1 MRVGT
6 INCESTWLGLSNA
19 FMIFAVVSTNV
30 TITSSPQLGV
40 DTVCDNQDV
49 TLLCHTDQTT
59 GNMITWYW
67 YNQSQ
72 HGDNITVVATMTR
85 VVYICVAYKQRR
97 EVIGR
102 ANVTVHANGE

>member
-1 MRVGT
+1 MLNYICCVD
-6 INCESTWLGLSNA
+6 IAAS
-19 FMIFAVVSTNV
+19 V

-49 TLLCHTDQTT
+49 TLMCNTDQTT

-72 HGDNITVVATMTR
+72 HGDTITVVATMTG
-85 VVYICVAYKQRR
+85 VVYTCVANEEEEK
-97 EVIGR
+97 VGR
-102 ANVTVHANGE
+102 ANVTVKANGE

>member
-1 MRVGT
+1 M
-6 INCESTWLGLSNA
+6 C
-19 FMIFAVVSTNV
+19 IFILFIVLTYICCVDIVASI

-49 TLLCHTDQTT
+49 TLMCHTDQTT

-72 HGDNITVVATMTR
+72 HGNNIAVVATMAG
-85 VVYICVAYKQRR
+85 VVYTCVAYEGVQ
-97 EVIGR
+97 EVGR
-102 ANVTVHANGE
+102 ANVTVKANGE